1 MKSNKINSL
10 LELNGKKSKDY
21 RESLGITRQS
31 MARKKRLD
39 SYSADDLIVLG
50 EVTNTHLAYIDDNQK
65 VIITFD
71 ISDVKN
77 KRHV

>member
-1 MKSNKINSL
+1 MKSNKINAL

-21 RESLGITRQS
+21 REFLGITRQS

-65 VIITFD
+65 VIVTFD

-77 KRHV
+77 KSHL

>member
-10 LELNGKKSKDY
+10 LELNGKKSRDY
-21 RESLGITRQS
+21 SQCLGITRQS

-39 SYSADDLIVLG
+39 SYSADDLIMLG

-71 ISDVKN
+71 INDVK
-77 KRHV
+77 KKHK